1 MADADPAL
9 EAPKYIYK
17 IAASHPKP
25 SWPPQ
30 DKVDSAK
37 AVLPASDLDSKS
49 RFIHMSTAK
58 QIPGTLKHFFRTSSR
73 DRNSVFLLKV
83 LWPPVFDDLGLLRWE
98 SPDAKI
104 CGPRED
110 EGLFP
115 HLYFFDG
122 EEPMDGSN
130 RLWLRKAEVDDVKEL
145 VSEEGTEGWEQSL
158 QDLEKWLV

>member
-1 MADADPAL
+1 MANTSSS

-17 IAASHPKP
+17 IATSHLKP
-25 SWPPQ
+25 SWPATSKSDGYQPI
-30 DKVDSAK
+30 
-37 AVLPASDLDSKS
+37 LPASDLDTKS
-49 RFIHMSTAK
+49 RFIHMSVAK
-58 QIPGTLKHFFRTSSR
+58 QIPGTLKHFFKSHSQE
-73 DRNSVFLLKV
+73 RNIVYLLKV

-122 EEPMDGSN
+122 EEPMDGAN
-130 RLWLRKAEVDDVKEL
+130 RLWLRKAEVEDVKEL
-145 VSEEGTEGWEQSL
+145 VSNEGVEGWESALKQI
-158 QDLEKWLV
+158 EEWLVG